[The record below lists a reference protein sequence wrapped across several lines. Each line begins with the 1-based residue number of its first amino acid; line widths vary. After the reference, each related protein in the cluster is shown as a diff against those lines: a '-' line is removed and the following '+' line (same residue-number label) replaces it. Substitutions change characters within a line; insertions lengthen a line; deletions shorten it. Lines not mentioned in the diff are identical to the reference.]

1 MVDVDLLVA
10 QADRAI
16 ASSRRS
22 GIFLNFSI
30 LFTKVFP
37 EVLYLTG
44 QVVEFA
50 DHFPLIL
57 FELGVLASQILVF
70 RRKQVQFVKH
80 LLLISL
86 LLGIL
91 ASQMDILAEDL
102 LVLG

>member
-1 MVDVDLLVA
+1 MS
-10 QADRAI
+10 R
-16 ASSRRS
+16 SRR
-22 GIFLNFSI
+22 GVFLDFSI

-70 RRKQVQFVKH
+70 RRKQIQFVKH